1 MCVTVYLQC
10 DEVGVKVNTN
20 DIGRRVKEVKVA
32 RVHPCNK
39 QLTTHVTTHLLVYN
53 GAYARWRTL
62 YSGANLK
69 RSIHSD
75 VSATYR
81 LETVLAS

>member
-1 MCVTVYLQC
+1 MQVYRNVEKKVCVTVYLQC

-39 QLTTHVTTHLLVYN
+39 
-53 GAYARWRTL
+53 
-62 YSGANLK
+62 
-69 RSIHSD
+69 
-75 VSATYR
+75 
-81 LETVLAS
+81 